1 MVEIQPL
8 LGTEPALLELAAC
21 GVYVAAARVADG
33 CLHAM
38 HGESTLERFDLLDGR
53 RTKWAV
59 GNVIE
64 LNEVDVAERPRAEV
78 DKSLHLRVRVIDT
91 IDHGEL
97 ICRAAPGLFDVE
109 LNGLMKAK
117 ERIFFD
123 PRHELV
129 AGALN
134 RRVKGDG
141 KRELLGKFGESAD
154 ARDDAAGRNGQVA
167 SANCKPVGVVKD
179 AKSLDGGVEVSERLA
194 LAHEDDARHALAEVS
209 RNVKNLIDHLL
220 RREGAREP
228 CESRGAECA
237 AHGASCL
244 RGDADGELV
253 AVGHADSLHGDAVGE
268 LQEVLA

>member
-1 MVEIQPL
+1 MVKIKPL

-21 GVYVAAARVADG
+21 GIYVAAAGVADG
-33 CLHAM
+33 RLHAM
-38 HGESTLERFDLLDGR
+38 HGESTLERFDLLNGR
-53 RTKWAV
+53 RTEWAV
-59 GNVIE
+59 GNVVE

-78 DKSLHLRVRVIDT
+78 DKSLHLRVRVIDA

-97 ICRAAPGLFDVE
+97 ICRAAPSLFDVE
-109 LNGLMKAK
+109 LDSLMESK
-117 ERIFFD
+117 ERVFFD
-123 PRHELV
+123 PRHELI

-134 RRVKGDG
+134 RGVKGDG
-141 KRELLGKFGESAD
+141 KRELLGKLGESAD

-167 SANCKPVGVVKD
+167 RADCESVRVVKD
-179 AKSLDGGVEVSERLA
+179 AKSLDGSVEVGERLA

-220 RREGAREP
+220 RREGARKP

-237 AHGASCL
+237 THGTSCL